1 MVDFGVPKEFGEPEI
16 DPEAWVAP
24 GTVLVGKVIVEHKL
38 VIFDLD
44 GTLLDTIEDIAG
56 ATNRV
61 LEARGLAPFSVEE
74 TKLLVGDG
82 IEEMVRR
89 TFALRG
95 IGPLSD
101 AEVAGVVTD
110 YRREYQSCWRSHS
123 RPYPGVP
130 ELLDELARRRVKT
143 AILSNKSHLFTTA
156 MTAELLAGSRFDLV
170 RGAVP
175 GVPHKPDPA
184 SALSIAGE
192 LGVEPA
198 ACIFLGDTNVD
209 MKTATAARMFAV
221 GALWGF
227 RTADELLASG
237 AAALISSPHELL
249 EWF

>member
-1 MVDFGVPKEFGEPEI
+1 MD
-16 DPEAWVAP
+16 
-24 GTVLVGKVIVEHKL
+24 IVSPNYQA

-61 LEARGLAPFSVEE
+61 FEVRGLAPFSVEE
-74 TKLLVGDG
+74 MKLLVGDG

-95 IGPLSD
+95 IGTLSD

-110 YRREYQSCWRSHS
+110 YRREYQSCWRFHS

-130 ELLDELARRRVKT
+130 ELLAELGRRGAKT
-143 AILSNKSHLFTTA
+143 AVLSNKSHAFTTL
-156 MTAELLAGSRFDLV
+156 MTAELLAGFRFDLV

-175 GVPHKPDPA
+175 GIPLKPDPA
-184 SALSIAGE
+184 SALAIAAE
-192 LGVEPA
+192 LGVGPE
-198 ACIFLGDTNVD
+198 ACIFLGDTSVD
-209 MKTATAARMFAV
+209 MNTARAAGMFAI

-227 RTADELLASG
+227 RTAEELRESG
-237 AAALISSPHELL
+237 AAALVASPQELL
-249 EWF
+249 EWL